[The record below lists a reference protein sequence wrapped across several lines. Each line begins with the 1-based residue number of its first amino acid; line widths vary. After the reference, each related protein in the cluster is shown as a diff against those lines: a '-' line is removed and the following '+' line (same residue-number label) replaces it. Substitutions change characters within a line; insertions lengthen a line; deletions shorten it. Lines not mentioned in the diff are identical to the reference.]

1 MQGRAEGRA
10 GRAAAST
17 LLGATAAGLL
27 VRFLAAVTAA
37 IWFDEA
43 TAGLMGR
50 RTLRGEFLF
59 FFHGQAYMGAVDGY
73 LHALPFALLGS
84 SLDTLRLMPLVLS
97 VLHVALVALLARRIA
112 GDGRWAAL
120 VALIPTP
127 ILLKWAH
134 DARLFYGLVPVFT
147 LLLLL
152 LGLAAVDRGASPA
165 QRTRAFLVAAFV
177 AGLAWWTNLIHTIP
191 IAAVAGV
198 ILLRRPRLR
207 PVALATPLAFALGS
221 LPFWVF
227 AGVHGHLAA
236 VRTPLAEPAAVPGQ
250 AHLLLTHALP
260 LLLGLPPRAL
270 AGPAGPALVAASL
283 LVLAAALLTCLARGG
298 AGGWLVAGVVGL
310 GSAAVVVAEHGRLLG
325 GDEPLYLL
333 PVVAVL
339 PVALGFLLARLG
351 RRTRLTAVAVGLA
364 LVGSHVAG
372 LRVAYPQLFSA
383 REWQSRRQQTR
394 WPIATVEQ
402 LAAAGE
408 TAVYTHDPDV
418 ITFASAERI
427 AVSHLYQ
434 ERYPPLA
441 ARVDGAPRVAYHSA
455 NVPPGFDRSL
465 AAAGIAWIP
474 GTSPMGW
481 PLYSGFRLEHDGHRE
496 IPTDGWTVS
505 ASHQSDLVRHAIDRD
520 ARTHWEARAG
530 RDAAIWVQIDL
541 GAAHDVG
548 MVTMLP
554 RAFQEV
560 PPGLRVELSPDGR
573 DWAAALTVP
582 EYYGPL
588 YWSGGHPVG
597 RVRWGRVELRFP
609 PRRARYVRL
618 TQLGASARFAWTVR
632 ELFVYEAGGRPSET
646 PVADLGP
653 TLEALGRA
661 RARRL
666 LADHAV
672 AARVREA
679 SGRALAAP
687 ADNLYELDGTM
698 RPLGFLPAVSPGA
711 DLAIAYS
718 PALPSAASIE
728 AALARAGWT
737 FAREDAGGYRLL
749 TRFAPRPLGG
759 ARLSREGWQ
768 LTGSPGSGDARA
780 AADGRLETR
789 WTTGRAQ
796 RAGDWL
802 RVDLPAPTAVVG
814 VELDLGGFTTD
825 YPRGTAV
832 EVAGDDGA
840 WVRLAAEPLLLG
852 PLVWTGTHV
861 LRDGVERVALRF
873 PAVRTRAVRIVQTDG
888 DPVFDWSVAEL
899 HLLGP

>member
-1 MQGRAEGRA
+1 
-10 GRAAAST
+10 
-17 LLGATAAGLL
+17 
-27 VRFLAAVTAA
+27 
-37 IWFDEA
+37 
-43 TAGLMGR
+43 MG
-50 RTLRGEFLF
+50 G
-59 FFHGQAYMGAVDGY
+59 VDGY

-84 SLDTLRLMPLVLS
+84 SLDTLRLVPLALS

-134 DARLFYGLVPVFT
+134 DARLYYCLVPVLT

-152 LGLAAVDRGASPA
+152 LGLSAADRGASSA
-165 QRTRAFLVAAFV
+165 RRTRALLVAGLV
-177 AGLAWWTNLIHTIP
+177 AGLAWWTNLILTIP

-198 ILLRRPRLR
+198 IFLDRPRLR
-207 PVALATPLAFALGS
+207 PAALAAPAAFALGS

-227 AGVHGHLAA
+227 AGVHGRLAA
-236 VRTPLAEPAAVPGQ
+236 VRTPLAEPAALAGH

-270 AGPAGPALVAASL
+270 AGAAGPALVAASL
-283 LVLAAALLTCLARGG
+283 LVLAAALLTCLVRGG
-298 AGGWLVAGVVGL
+298 AGGRLVAGVVGL

-339 PVALGFLLARLG
+339 PVALGVVLAHLQRRSRLAA
-351 RRTRLTAVAVGLA
+351 LAVGLA
-364 LVGSHVAG
+364 LVGSHVVG

-408 TAVYTHDPDV
+408 TSVYTHDPDV

-427 AVSHLYQ
+427 EVSHLYQ

-441 ARVDGAPRVAYHSA
+441 VRVDGAPRAAYHSA
-455 NVPPGFDRSL
+455 NVPSGFDRSL

-496 IPTDGWTVS
+496 LPTDGWTVS

-530 RDAAIWVQIDL
+530 RDAAAIWIQVDL

-554 RAFQEV
+554 RTFQEV
-560 PPGLRVELSPDGR
+560 PPGLRLEISADGR
-573 DWAAALTVP
+573 DWAAVLTVP

-597 RVRWGRVELRFP
+597 RVRWGRVELRFA

-618 TQLGASARFAWTVR
+618 TQLGASSRFAWTVR
-632 ELFVYEAGGRPSET
+632 ELFVYEAGGRASET

-653 TLEALGRA
+653 TLDALA
-661 RARRL
+661 RATAHRL

-672 AARVREA
+672 AARISEA
-679 SGRALAAP
+679 SRGALAIP
-687 ADNLYELDGTM
+687 PDNLYELDGTM
-698 RPLGFLPAVSPGA
+698 RPLGLLPAVSPGS

-728 AALARAGWT
+728 TALARAGWT

-749 TRFAPRPLGG
+749 TRFAPRLLGG
-759 ARLSREGWQ
+759 ARLSREGWR
-768 LTGSPGSGDARA
+768 LTGSPGSADARA
-780 AADGRLETR
+780 VADGRLETR

-802 RVDLPAPTAVVG
+802 RVDLPAPTAVAG

-840 WVRLAAEPLLLG
+840 WVRLAAEPVLLG